1 VDNEGHIFLTQVALA
16 DKDTWFSIHRR
27 LLFQDGRPPI
37 FPGNAHKS
45 IRAALEDANY
55 WASRGQCVYL
65 AQGAFRNAGE
75 MGRIYPKAVR
85 QEPNL
90 VACKNLYMDMDVK
103 ESAYPD
109 HKAVLVALKKFTL
122 VCGLPYP
129 TIIVASG
136 NGGVHVYWTL
146 DTEFEPREFRHM
158 AAQLSTAAT
167 QHGVLF
173 DRQCTNDPCRLLR
186 VPGTWNFKGGPDVE
200 AKPVTMLYCNTT
212 HIPLKDM
219 QKGLSQYKIVGA
231 VPGGGA
237 GSRTQ
242 ESKSGVNDDLSGGMK
257 SGYAP
262 ANIDVVAGFCPF
274 IKETLDKAGANLVG
288 EPQWKLAVGLACH
301 CDDPSATAHRLSRGS
316 SYYSEA
322 DTDAKLAVA
331 LQARANRP
339 SIGPE
344 KCATINALGIP
355 QCATCPHL
363 ALGTT
368 PLSVQYKQP
377 HNRTHAGFQ
386 GNPSPN
392 SIDLPTGY
400 YRGND
405 DLIYTSKPDDKGGM
419 EQFLVFE
426 YPILPGSASVEF
438 GKPFRFSFDTI
449 QGEKIVTKRFDSTIT
464 ADNIGFSKALASEAM
479 PLTIKPE
486 LSRMFMA
493 NYLKLLQHKKETL
506 IDVPAFGWSQDYRN
520 EMGFAFAGRFFSP
533 AGEFKSNR
541 PGDGVEDYRV
551 LGDEAPWRALANIL
565 LAPERPDLCCMGAA
579 TFASPLVDMTGHAG
593 LLLGLVSGKS
603 GIGKSTA
610 LLFGQAAWSKPVVGG
625 LSDTVIYTF
634 AKCATLRHLPLFYDE
649 IKGEKQM
656 KAMTELAFQL
666 TGGREKG
673 RANRMGAMREVK
685 EFRTLCG
692 YCANGS
698 IVDAVRQ
705 EDKGTDASW
714 LRMFEMQAI
723 DLPKTEKEFA
733 YAVNRHLTDLHFN
746 FGGIGLK
753 YAEFLGKN
761 HTKISKALV
770 ATQQQCAEELGAD
783 PKIERYW
790 IDAIATIL
798 LGAHLANK
806 LGFCKFPIDVMKAY
820 MYDEFRRMKQEMADD
835 PSDFGT
841 DTALVSTLGA
851 FLNEKLPRNT
861 VILNKTQM
869 GAGKP
874 SKDIKII
881 NFKPPNF
888 SWGTLEV
895 QLSGSPLI
903 LRITDSALTSWCKRT
918 GRPKSNL
925 QAAMKKR
932 LSAKML
938 NVVIG
943 AGTEMAGAKENSWV
957 IEATGTVLEETLEY
971 IIAHGKFEPNVP

>member
-1 VDNEGHIFLTQVALA
+1 VDNEGYLFLTQAALT

-27 LLFQDGRPPI
+27 LLFQDGRQPI

-55 WASRGQCVYL
+55 WALRGQCVYL

-75 MGRIYPKAVR
+75 MGRIYPKAIR

-109 HKAVLVALKKFTL
+109 HKSVMMALKKFSL
-122 VCGLPYP
+122 GSGLPYP

-146 DTEFEPREFRHM
+146 DTEFTPSEFRRM

-167 QHGVLF
+167 QHGVIF
-173 DRQCTNDPCRLLR
+173 DRQCTNDPVRLMR

-200 AKPVTMLYCNTT
+200 AKPVTLLYCNTT

-219 QKGLSQYKIVGA
+219 QKGLAQYKIVST
-231 VPGGGA
+231 VPGGTGN
-237 GSRTQ
+237 RTQ
-242 ESKSGVNDDLSGGMK
+242 ESKSSINDDLSGGMK

-262 ANIDVVAGFCPF
+262 ANIDVVATFCPF

-288 EPQWKLAVGLACH
+288 EKQWHLVAALSCH
-301 CDDPSATAHRLSRGS
+301 CDDPSKTVHRLCEKGPQ
-316 SYYSEA
+316 YSIEGTEEKLGIAQRQREA
-322 DTDAKLAVA
+322 RET
-331 LQARANRP
+331 
-339 SIGPE
+339 IGPP
-344 KCATINALGIP
+344 KCAIIALERTE
-355 QCATCPHL
+355 CATCPHL

-377 HNRTHAGFQ
+377 HNRTNTGFQ

-392 SIDLPTGY
+392 SVDLPFGY
-400 YRGND
+400 FRSND
-405 DLIYTSKPDDKGGM
+405 DQIYLSVVQDKGGGTDAV
-419 EQFLVFE
+419 LVFQFRFK
-426 YPILPGSASVEF
+426 PGSVHIEA
-438 GKPFRFSFDTI
+438 GKAYQFVIDILQAERWI
-449 QGEKIVTKRFDSTIT
+449 TKRFDTSILSDDNAFAKAFANEGLLITIPV
-464 ADNIGFSKALASEAM
+464 K
-479 PLTIKPE
+479 
-486 LSRMFMA
+486 LSRMFVA
-493 NYLKLLQHKKETL
+493 KYLSQLLDKKENL
-506 IDVPAFGWSQDYRN
+506 IDVPAFGWSQDYKG
-520 EMGFAFAGRFFSP
+520 EMGFAFAGKFFSP
-533 AGEFKSNR
+533 AGEFKANR

-551 LGDEAPWRALANIL
+551 VGGEAPWRALADIL
-565 LAPERPDLCCMGAA
+565 LVPERPDLCCMGAA

-634 AKCATLRHLPLFYDE
+634 AKCAMLRHLPLFYDE

-656 KAMTELAFQL
+656 QAMTELAFQL

-673 RANRMGAMREVK
+673 RANRMGAMRQVK

-705 EDKGTDASW
+705 GDKGTDASW

-746 FGGIGLK
+746 FGSIGLK

-761 HTKISKALV
+761 HIKISKALV

-820 MYDEFRRMKQEMADD
+820 MYEEFRRMKQEMADD

-841 DTALVSTLGA
+841 DIALRSTLGA

-861 VILNKTQM
+861 VILNRTQV

-881 NFKPPNF
+881 NLKPPNF
-888 SWGTLEV
+888 NWGTLEV
-895 QLSGSPLI
+895 QLSGNPLI

-932 LSAKML
+932 LNAKML

-943 AGTEMAGAKENSWV
+943 AGTDMAGAKENSWV
-957 IEATGTVLEETLEY
+957 IEATGTMLEETLEY
-971 IIAHGKFEPNVP
+971 IIAHGKFEPNIP